1 MAKNGY
7 TLTDEELLEIKE
19 LAEYAEYKRGLQE
32 IVHGKDGIDYTK
44 LANKPRNEGER
55 EQLLEWA
62 GSDIQERYKITGL
75 LIEDLGIAQTEVYGD
90 DFKR

>member
-1 MAKNGY
+1 MANNGY
-7 TLTDEELLEIKE
+7 TLTDEELLELKE

-32 IVHGKDGIDYTK
+32 IVHGKDGIDYNN
-44 LANKPRNEGER
+44 LAKKPRNEGER

-75 LIEDLGIAQTEVYGD
+75 LIEDLGIAQTEVYDD